1 MLHMQKLNIK
11 PEVNN
16 TFKGLNMKFNTRVN
30 GIPCICN
37 VIFYEEKTKFTEG
50 EFEFYLLDRKGYVA
64 HWLNVYVD
72 ATTEERLLKE
82 YLEQ

>member
-1 MLHMQKLNIK
+1 MQKPNIK

-30 GIPCICN
+30 GIPCICH
-37 VIFYEEKTKFTEG
+37 VIYHTSAKYGVPE
-50 EFEFYLLDRKGYVA
+50 EFEYTLLDRKGYRA
-64 HWLNVYVD
+64 EWLDVYVTYD
-72 ATTEERLLKE
+72 VEQRLLKE

>member
-1 MLHMQKLNIK
+1 M
-11 PEVNN
+11 
-16 TFKGLNMKFNTRVN
+16 
-30 GIPCICN
+30 CN

-50 EFEFYLLDRKGYVA
+50 EFEFYLLDRKGYIA

-72 ATTEERLLKE
+72 AATEERLLKE